1 MAYAVPTY
9 VGTGW
14 DHWDHWRAML
24 MTAAA
29 TLSTLAN
36 RVSRLSPDRRDPE
49 QWHLEKDDIAKALR
63 RIAREI
69 ERERHD

>member
-1 MAYAVPTY
+1 
-9 VGTGW
+9 
-14 DHWDHWRAML
+14 
-24 MTAAA
+24 MTAPA

-49 QWHLEKDDIAKALR
+49 QWHLEKDDIAKSLR
-63 RIAREI
+63 RIARDL